1 MVMIEYCYIA
11 CMDNESADL
20 YLPQGKQNTG
30 KKTRA
35 EILNEL
41 GRDGWEIVGFG
52 NTFEASGHC
61 IYFKRIKSNQT

>member
-1 MVMIEYCYIA
+1 MRALTFIRRKENKTPA
-11 CMDNESADL
+11 
-20 YLPQGKQNTG
+20 

-41 GRDGWEIVGFG
+41 GRDGWEMVGFG